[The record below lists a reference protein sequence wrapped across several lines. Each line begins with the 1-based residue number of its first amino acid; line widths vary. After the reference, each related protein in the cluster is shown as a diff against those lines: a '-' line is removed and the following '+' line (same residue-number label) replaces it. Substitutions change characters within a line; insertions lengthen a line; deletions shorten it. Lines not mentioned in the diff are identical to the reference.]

1 MTELIVPRRFC
12 GPPDSGN
19 GGWTAGALATTL
31 ACEPGDHTDGWPA
44 IEVSLRQ
51 PPPLDAPM
59 DVVVDGDTSTASF
72 GGAVIATARCAP
84 DVVLTDVEAVPPAVA
99 RSAEAAYAGHTFH
112 PFPTCFSC
120 GTGRTEGDGL
130 RIFPGLVD
138 GPDHAPDHGTHHGPA
153 TARVAATWTP
163 HRSVSEDWHTYVDDD
178 PRASVASTWA
188 ALDCVG
194 GWAGDLTE
202 RLMVLGRMTARIDTL
217 PVIGEEH
224 VVVGAKRGQDGRKTF
239 TASTLHDADGRVVA
253 SAQHVWIAVDPAL
266 FGGHRPSDRHSP
278 SD

>member
-1 MTELIVPRRFC
+1 VTTELVLPGRYN
-12 GPPDSGN
+12 GPARSAN
-19 GGWTAGALATTL
+19 GGFTCGSLAHLVPHAAGSAV
-31 ACEPGDHTDGWPA
+31 
-44 IEVSLRQ
+44 EVSLRR
-51 PPPLDAPM
+51 PPPLDTPM
-59 DVVVDGDTSTASF
+59 TVEDDHRLTVADDVVAEARVVDLELDP
-72 GGAVIATARCAP
+72 V
-84 DVVLTDVEAVPPAVA
+84 DAVPPDVA
-99 RSAEAAYAGHTFH
+99 AEAMGRYPGASSH
-112 PFPTCFSC
+112 PFPTCFAC
-120 GTGRTEGDGL
+120 GPDRAAGDGL
-130 RIFPGLVD
+130 RIFPGPVGDDRGHVASVWVPQPSHASGAAVD
-138 GPDHAPDHGTHHGPA
+138 GLPTCG
-153 TARVAATWTP
+153 AAI
-163 HRSVSEDWHTYVDDD
+163 
-178 PRASVASTWA
+178 TWA